1 MTHNPPTAGEQ
12 RVVDLFAERGIGP
25 ERFDVYEEGD
35 HLGISARAAGPLAVP
50 GDVMWQ
56 VRELAGA
63 GRSPVCRKHWDMG
76 WPALDACE
84 ATARFTA
91 DCTETDEADRLTDD
105 ELQLL
110 RDLMLQRAIG
120 RGGNGW
126 LKIHLDD
133 LIKVNVA
140 LDELHALRQTRTS

>member
-56 VRELAGA
+56 VRDLA
-63 GRSPVCRKHWDMG
+63 
-76 WPALDACE
+76 
-84 ATARFTA
+84 
-91 DCTETDEADRLTDD
+91 EADRLTDD